1 MMGAMSKY
9 NRMVIGAYT
18 SESDGSAVGL
28 TGWQSPG
35 KDATQQSVLEL
46 PSPSWVVAHPDGDLL
61 YTAAG
66 KEPGRIHAIGI
77 DAEAN
82 LTPIN
87 SAEMTNGSATHL
99 ALTPDA
105 RFVVAAHYGHG
116 SASSFSINPDR
127 SIGEQVDQYTFRNW
141 SGPIFP
147 RQTQAHAHQIVMDG
161 DGCWIPN
168 LGGDVVHRLG
178 IDADGHFLSQ
188 VAPVRLPAGT
198 GPRHLVLVEDLM
210 VVACELSAQLWVGRR
225 RGETFDEVG
234 LVGSTFRTSTED
246 APIHPSGI
254 GVHVSDGGI
263 QVLVA
268 NRGCDTVAV
277 FNLDPATGGLE
288 FAQEFVTT
296 AWPRDLK
303 VYGDRLWVAGQ
314 TGHHVATHLRD
325 PGTGQWQPGFV
336 HDTPSPSC
344 ILLLR

>member
-1 MMGAMSKY
+1 MSKHS
-9 NRMVIGAYT
+9 RMVVGAYT
-18 SESDGSAVGL
+18 SESNGTAAGL
-28 TGWQSPG
+28 TGWQSPSDG
-35 KDATQQSVLEL
+35 AHQQSVVEL
-46 PSPSWVVAHPDGDLL
+46 PSPSWVVAHPSQDTL

-82 LTPIN
+82 LTELN
-87 SAEMTNGSATHL
+87 STEMTNGSATHL

-105 RFVVAAHYGHG
+105 RFLVSAHYGHG
-116 SASSFSINPDR
+116 SVASFAINSDQ

-141 SGPIFP
+141 SGPVFP

-168 LGGDVVHRLG
+168 LGGDAVHRLG
-178 IDADGHFLSQ
+178 IDHDGHFLSQ
-188 VAPVRLPAGT
+188 VAPIRLPAGT

-225 RGETFDEVG
+225 QGDTYDEVG
-234 LVGSTFRTSTED
+234 IVASTFRTSTED
-246 APIHPSGI
+246 RPIHPSGI
-254 GVHVSDGGI
+254 GVHVCERGT

-268 NRGCDTVAV
+268 NRGCDTIGV
-277 FNLDPATGGLE
+277 FNLDISSATLD

-303 VYGDRLWVAGQ
+303 VYGDRLWIAGQ
-314 TGHHVATHLRD
+314 TGNQLATYLHD
-325 PGTGQWQPGFV
+325 PVTGQWQPDFAY
-336 HDTPSPSC
+336 DAPSPSC